1 MTYTGCKQLS
11 LETSVEKQTLQLCL
25 CVCVCV
31 KCSKFRMAG
40 GKVTNDEEHKHPV
53 LSFEPHNEYELFRGF

>member
-25 CVCVCV
+25 CVCVCG
-31 KCSKFRMAG
+31 KYSKFRMAG

-53 LSFEPHNEYELFRGF
+53 LSF

>member
-11 LETSVEKQTLQLCL
+11 LETSVEKQTLQLSL
-25 CVCVCV
+25 CVCV
-31 KCSKFRMAG
+31 KYSKFRMAG

-53 LSFEPHNEYELFRGF
+53 LSF